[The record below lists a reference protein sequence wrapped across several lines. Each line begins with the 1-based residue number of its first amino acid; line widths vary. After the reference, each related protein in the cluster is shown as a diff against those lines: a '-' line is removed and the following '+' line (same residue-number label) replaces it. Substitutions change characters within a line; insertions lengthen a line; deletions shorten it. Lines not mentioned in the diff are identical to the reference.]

1 MNVRAL
7 IVLAAA
13 TGCNLVTGLGGYEKT
28 EGSGAAGAAGGG
40 GAGGAGLSLQ
50 AQDLSQIF
58 AGPTGTCVLTN
69 DYRAFCWGQYPGR
82 AGVAFSFEPV
92 AVELEGVVSIVM
104 GQDHRCAQV
113 GELDADGE
121 VLSTTLYCW
130 GDNARGQL
138 GDGSFVASTAP
149 VKVSGVDGVVIDRWS
164 TGHSHVCAAEKDGGQ
179 LVCWGANNRGQLG
192 LGSTE
197 DSSVPVRV
205 PVPEGGAGAG
215 GAGGAGSGD
224 AAWNGIVSVG
234 LFHTCAIAQRNQ
246 IEETYCWG
254 DNTSAQLAATSPAFS
269 ATPLQVDDAASLDMG
284 FDHFDRV
291 FCGGF
296 HTCARSG
303 STSKRVFCWGANESG
318 QLGDGST
325 IPQRATPGFVEVDT
339 INTLYAGAR
348 HNCVSLEEATG
359 EFKLLCWGANDLGQS
374 NVQAEEFQSTPI
386 EILHGEVKNISSAKG
401 DHACVIDTN
410 DDLVC
415 WGRNDFAQLGLGF
428 SSPFEREPQ
437 IVIPGTAAP

>member
-1 MNVRAL
+1 MTTRSL
-7 IVLAAA
+7 FLVLVL
-13 TGCNLVTGLGGYEKT
+13 TSCNLVSGLTGYEKS
-28 EGSGAAGAAGGG
+28 EGAGGTGAAGGG
-40 GAGGAGLSLQ
+40 AGGGPTLQ
-50 AQDLSQIF
+50 AVDLSQMF
-58 AGPTGTCVLTN
+58 AGPTGTCVLTT
-69 DYRAFCWGQYPGR
+69 DYKAYCWGQYPGR
-82 AGVAFSFEPV
+82 SGVAFSFDPV
-92 AVELEGVVSIVM
+92 AVELEGTIVSIVM

-121 VLSTTLYCW
+121 VLATTLYCW

-138 GDGSFVASTAP
+138 GDGTLVASTSP
-149 VKVSGVDGVVIDRWS
+149 VKVSGVDDVVFDRWS

-192 LGSTE
+192 LGTTE
-197 DSSVPVRV
+197 DSAVPALV
-205 PVPEGGAGAG
+205 PVPEGGGGGAG
-215 GAGGAGSGD
+215 GAGGAPAGD

-234 LFHTCAIAQRNQ
+234 LFHTCAIVQRNQ

-254 DNTSAQLAATSPAFS
+254 DNTSSQLAAASPPFS
-269 ATPLQVDDAASLDMG
+269 PTPLQVDDSASLDMG

-325 IPQRATPGFVEVDT
+325 SPKRAAPGFVEVDT

-428 SSPFEREPQ
+428 ASPFEREPRV
-437 IVIPGTAAP
+437 VIPATSAP